1 MFTGLTGASLFETRC
16 RTEYARW
23 PNGNRRSRIRF
34 SEERQR
40 ESRQPRSRAAPR
52 ATVKILAEMSKR
64 STYKA
69 YRAALPV
76 LGVDGSLAG
85 SGLLLPAKGHVF
97 AKTGTTVSDGALK
110 AQVLAGSFGQQLP
123 SLVPT

>member
-1 MFTGLTGASLFETRC
+1 MGIDAHEFDF
-16 RTEYARW
+16 
-23 PNGNRRSRIRF
+23 PKNGSG
-34 SEERQR
+34 S
-40 ESRQPRSRAAPR
+40 PDSRAAPR

-64 STYKA
+64 STYNA

-97 AKTGTTVSDGALK
+97 AKTRTTVSDGALK
-110 AQVLAGSFGQQLP
+110 AQVLAGSFCQQLP